1 MVENTLKM
9 GDEDIELPPKY
20 QGRDDADELKERYK
34 EMLFEP
40 GEAIGTVGAQSISE
54 PATQMTMETYH
65 SAGAAKVSITQGL
78 PRMIEVVNARRNPKT
93 PVMNIYLH
101 EEYQSKEDAKD
112 VAAQIKEVTFDDVFS
127 EDTLD
132 LMNLELR
139 FVLDED
145 VLEEYRVEKD
155 DIVAKLKD
163 KLSKTVVNR
172 DGTEITIYPE
182 ADDYDL
188 TDLQDIKKKATDI
201 RLQGFKGVEDV
212 VIFEEDGE
220 WRVQTAGIN
229 MRKTLKLEKVDET
242 RTRCNDLFEFEK
254 VFGIEAT
261 RNLILEELQKILEE
275 QGMAVDVRW
284 LMLIADTMTKE
295 GDVQGATRYGI
306 CGGKNSV
313 LARASFEETK
323 KHLTTAAIDGEND
336 PLNSVVE
343 NIILG
348 QVIPVGTGKLELQ
361 AKPAKAPESVLNK
374 IEEKR
379 EELRERK
386 EKRMAEKEAEEEAE
400 AEADETEE
408 DGESSDVDY
417 EELAEMTIKE
427 IKQYVDEHDVDLEQL
442 LSAEKEN
449 KDRKTLKSWIEDSME
464 D

>member
-1 MVENTLKM
+1 MPENKLKM
-9 GDEDIELPPKY
+9 GEEDLELPEPY
-20 QGRDDADELKERYK
+20 QDRDDAEQLKERYRD
-34 EMLFEP
+34 MLFEP
-40 GEAIGTVGAQSISE
+40 GEAIGIVGAQSISE

-101 EEYQSKEDAKD
+101 DEYQSREDAKD
-112 VAAQIKEVTFDDVFS
+112 VAAKIKEVTFDDTVR

-155 DIVAKLKD
+155 DVVAKLKD
-163 KLSKTVVNR
+163 KLSKAVVKR
-172 DGTEITIYPE
+172 DGNEITIYPE

-188 TDLQDIKKKATDI
+188 TDLQDMKQKAMDL

-229 MRKTLKLEKVDET
+229 LRKTLKLDEVDET

-261 RNLILEELQKILEE
+261 RNLILEELQGILEE
-275 QGMAVDVRW
+275 QGMTVDVRW

-295 GDVQGATRYGI
+295 GDIQGATRYGI

-323 KHLTTAAIDGEND
+323 KHLTTAAISGEID
-336 PLNSVVE
+336 PLNSIVE

-348 QVIPVGTGKLELQ
+348 QVIPAGTGQLELQ
-361 AKPAKAPESVLNK
+361 AKPAKAPESVIEK

-379 EELRERK
+379 EELRQRK
-386 EKRMAEKEAEEEAE
+386 EERMAEQEEAE
-400 AEADETEE
+400 AAEEESEDEEADEAE
-408 DGESSDVDY
+408 VDY
-417 EELAEMTIKE
+417 EDLVDRTIAD
-427 IKQYVDEHDVDLEQL
+427 IKQYAEEHELDMEQL
-442 LSAEKEN
+442 LEAEKAN
-449 KDRKTLKSWIEDSME
+449 KDRKTLKSWIEDQLE
-464 D
+464 E